1 MLKESLGGNRS
12 IGVRVCG
19 ASVGISDN
27 DDEVDDVTKA
37 KLKHALLPVYDR
49 SKTVMIA
56 TISPS
61 AMHYE
66 QTLSTLKYIE
76 RAKKIVNKASV
87 QPSGGFINGLSV

>member
-1 MLKESLGGNRS
+1 MN
-12 IGVRVCG
+12 
-19 ASVGISDN
+19 
-27 DDEVDDVTKA
+27 
-37 KLKHALLPVYDR
+37 HALLPVYVR

-61 AMHYE
+61 AMHYD

-87 QPSGGFINGLSV
+87 QPMSWFDNRLSV